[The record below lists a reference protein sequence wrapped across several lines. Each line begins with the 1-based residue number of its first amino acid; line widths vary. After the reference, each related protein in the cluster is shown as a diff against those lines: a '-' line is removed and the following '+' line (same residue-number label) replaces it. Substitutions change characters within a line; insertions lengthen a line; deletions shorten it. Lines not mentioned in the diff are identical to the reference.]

1 MKRWFGKRAALVFW
15 AVGSSGAVLF
25 SCSLILIM
33 IQTRKVNSGAFS
45 LVAVGIFAAW
55 EGFKMFKAERNSN

>member
-25 SCSLILIM
+25 SCGLIFIM
-33 IQTRKVNSGAFS
+33 IQVKKVNSGVLL
-45 LVAVGIFAAW
+45 LVALGIFAAW
-55 EGFKMFKAERNSN
+55 EGFKMFKTERNSN